1 MFRNYYHR
9 NFNNNNSNIIIRS
22 HSQRNRPH
30 NKCFT
35 APLFSFRNVKNQIE
49 TQNLFSKLSIY
60 TNLLNIIKQHQ
71 IEFFNDF
78 NENFNVYDFIIK
90 NIKKLKKSL
99 EICFLYQ
106 NDLKQNLLDEKNI
119 LYYNLKIKNNKNSNI
134 EYEKNELE
142 KLNFKIT
149 NEINKINSEIKII
162 KNEIIQQKN
171 FEIFHDFNLFNVHLC
186 DYKQS
191 QKIENELE
199 SIKNNLK
206 LILYE
211 KNLEIQQNKN
221 EIFNTKFN
229 LKKYNEIILNNNF
242 GKKYIETED
251 IIEEDKFEFSYFSSI
266 YNNNNNN
273 NNIHNNNNNNDYLD
287 SNENK
292 KKKIIM
298 NNNNNN
304 NNNFNLNIQNNI
316 KKINQQIDNII
327 ISQNI
332 INKNLKEIS
341 KDLNNLNYLFIK
353 KSDENNI
360 LNNNNNFFNNNFF
373 LDENKYE
380 NVPEKTQI
388 LNLINQIIRV
398 ISTSNSNNFFND
410 KIKNLINE
418 ITNEYV
424 NFT

>member
-1 MFRNYYHR
+1 MFRNNYNH
-9 NFNNNNSNIIIRS
+9 NFNNNINIFNRS

-49 TQNLFSKLSIY
+49 TQNLFSKLNTY

-134 EYEKNELE
+134 EFEKNELE

-266 YNNNNNN
+266 YNNN
-273 NNIHNNNNNNDYLD
+273 IHNNNNNNNDYLD

-304 NNNFNLNIQNNI
+304 FNLNINVNINLNNYNNNNDNNNNDNNENSDDSNEFELNFETAYSS
-316 KKINQQIDNII
+316 KQKLINAMKQKENK
-327 ISQNI
+327 I
-332 INKNLKEIS
+332 INKSFDNINNINNDNNNICIE
-341 KDLNNLNYLFIK
+341 NLN
-353 KSDENNI
+353 KSI
-360 LNNNNNFFNNNFF
+360 
-373 LDENKYE
+373 
-380 NVPEKTQI
+380 
-388 LNLINQIIRV
+388 
-398 ISTSNSNNFFND
+398 
-410 KIKNLINE
+410 
-418 ITNEYV
+418 
-424 NFT
+424 

>member
-1 MFRNYYHR
+1 MLKNYYNH
-9 NFNNNNSNIIIRS
+9 NFNNSNILFKP

-49 TQNLFSKLSIY
+49 TQNLFSKLNTY

-71 IEFFNDF
+71 IDFFNDF
-78 NENFNVYDFIIK
+78 NEKNIFNINEIIIK
-90 NIKKLKKSL
+90 NIKNLKKSL

-106 NDLKQNLLDEKNI
+106 NDLKQNLIEEKNF
-119 LYYNLKIKNNKNSNI
+119 LYYNLKIKNNKNSTI
-134 EYEKNELE
+134 EFEKNELE

-149 NEINKINSEIKII
+149 NEINKINNEIKVI

-171 FEIFHDFNLFNVHLC
+171 FEIFHDFNLLNVYLC

-191 QKIENELE
+191 QKIEKELE
-199 SIKNNLK
+199 LIKNNLK
-206 LILYE
+206 LILNE
-211 KNLEIQQNKN
+211 KNFELQQNKN

-251 IIEEDKFEFSYFSSI
+251 IIEEDKFEISYFSSI

-273 NNIHNNNNNNDYLD
+273 IHNNNNNDYLD

-292 KKKIIM
+292 KKIIM

-304 NNNFNLNIQNNI
+304 KNFNLNINVNINLNNYNNDNNNDNNNDSNDSNDSNEFELNFETAYSNVQ
-316 KKINQQIDNII
+316 KIINGMKEKENK
-327 ISQNI
+327 I
-332 INKNLKEIS
+332 INKS
-341 KDLNNLNYLFIK
+341 FD
-353 KSDENNI
+353 
-360 LNNNNNFFNNNFF
+360 NNNNINNDNNICR
-373 LDENKYE
+373 EN
-380 NVPEKTQI
+380 
-388 LNLINQIIRV
+388 LNK
-398 ISTSNSNNFFND
+398 SF
-410 KIKNLINE
+410 
-418 ITNEYV
+418 
-424 NFT
+424 